1 VDGPRDQLLAGAVL
15 PGDQHPRIRRR
26 DPRDLQ
32 LQTVHRRG
40 LADELLRFAAPP
52 DRGELGEQASTL
64 DRLLRGQEHAVER
77 ERLLEEVVGTE
88 AHRPDRRLDVRVAG
102 DHDHGDVTDAFSR
115 RLEHGE
121 AVAIA
126 QPDVQEGQVEG
137 LFDQTLQP
145 LLAGATGSDDVSLV
159 REDGAERL
167 ADGRLVVDDENA
179 PLLHAA
185 GSSMMNRAP
194 RGRFSSTRIVPR

>member
-1 VDGPRDQLLAGAVL
+1 
-15 PGDQHPRIRRR
+15 
-26 DPRDLQ
+26 
-32 LQTVHRRG
+32 VHRRG
-40 LADELLRFAAPP
+40 LADDLLRFGSSPN
-52 DRGELGEQASTL
+52 RGELGQQAPAL
-64 DRLLRGQEHAVER
+64 DRLLRSQEHAVER
-77 ERLLEEVVGTE
+77 ERLLQEVVGAE
-88 AHRPDRRLDVRVAG
+88 AHCPDRRLDVRVAG
-102 DHDHGDVTDAFSR
+102 DHDHGDVAEAFPR

-137 LFDQTLQP
+137 LFDEPLQP
-145 LLAGATGSDDVSLV
+145 FLAGGDGSHDVPLV
-159 REDGAERL
+159 RENGPQRL
-167 ADGRLVVDDENA
+167 ADGRLVVDDEDA